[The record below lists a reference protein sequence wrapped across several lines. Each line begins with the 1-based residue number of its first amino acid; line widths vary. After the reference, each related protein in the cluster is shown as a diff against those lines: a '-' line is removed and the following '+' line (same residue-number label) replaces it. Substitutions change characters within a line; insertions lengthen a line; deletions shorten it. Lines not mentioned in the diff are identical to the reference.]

1 MTGMGGGAI
10 MTATLIGLFGV
21 PVLTAVGTDLVYA
34 CVTKSVGASVHA
46 RNRNVDWRVA
56 GLLTLGSIPA
66 TGIILY
72 GLSHVGLGNPKLALW
87 VTRFLAVVILLAALT
102 IEWRR
107 SLALPHVTGDGSGT
121 KTSGPTVMVALRT
134 IVLGMAIGA
143 VVTISSV
150 GAGAIGVAMLMA
162 LYPAMAAARIVGT
175 DIAHAV
181 PLTLVAGLGHAVV
194 GSVDWSLLGL
204 LLVGSLPGIY
214 FGSHIAHLVPERLLL
229 AGLATVLAM
238 IGLRLLLLGA
248 H

>member
-1 MTGMGGGAI
+1 
-10 MTATLIGLFGV
+10 
-21 PVLTAVGTDLVYA
+21 
-34 CVTKSVGASVHA
+34 
-46 RNRNVDWRVA
+46 
-56 GLLTLGSIPA
+56 
-66 TGIILY
+66 
-72 GLSHVGLGNPKLALW
+72 
-87 VTRFLAVVILLAALT
+87 
-102 IEWRR
+102 
-107 SLALPHVTGDGSGT
+107 
-121 KTSGPTVMVALRT
+121 MVALRT